1 VLGFFGRLLSRIDSV
16 QRRVKPLGIGYA
28 VVKKFGDDDANL
40 LAVALAWYGF
50 TAIYPLLLIVVTTLG
65 YIGVASLGDTV
76 VHTLHQFPVIGTDF
90 NPANGSSNLHGSPW
104 AAAVGIVGL
113 LYGAQGVTQTAEH
126 AMARAWNTPRAD
138 LPGFLPRL
146 LRSLVGLFVISVAFL
161 LNAMIGGFA
170 TAQSNALLRFA
181 LIALL
186 GLLNVG
192 MFFAGFWALTPR
204 FERRRELLPGAVLA
218 GIGFTLLTSI
228 GTGLVQHQLR
238 NSSNTYGAF
247 ASIIGVVTYL
257 LLLATLTLY
266 SAELNPVL
274 ARRLWPRALTG
285 TPTAADDEVLR
296 DRVEEERRRKD
307 QRVDVRF
314 DRDAA
319 GRETVAP
326 S

>member
-1 VLGFFGRLLSRIDSV
+1 
-16 QRRVKPLGIGYA
+16 
-28 VVKKFGDDDANL
+28 
-40 LAVALAWYGF
+40 
-50 TAIYPLLLIVVTTLG
+50 
-65 YIGVASLGDTV
+65 
-76 VHTLHQFPVIGTDF
+76 
-90 NPANGSSNLHGSPW
+90 
-104 AAAVGIVGL
+104 
-113 LYGAQGVTQTAEH
+113 
-126 AMARAWNTPRAD
+126 
-138 LPGFLPRL
+138 
-146 LRSLVGLFVISVAFL
+146 
-161 LNAMIGGFA
+161 
-170 TAQSNALLRFA
+170 
-181 LIALL
+181 
-186 GLLNVG
+186 